1 MPAFCAAFGS
11 FHPKSSVTY
20 LVRVLTTVRVFPFLF
35 LFLTF
40 TLTRSSTLMV
50 STFGVRS
57 YSDQRYWSM
66 QTSGSGHAS
75 RASEV
80 TAGLVAFCTGSVGL
94 IAANSTDG
102 VAGCGIGGRSDK
114 AALPL
119 PVSAITTEP
128 GASLASF
135 RSGSSVLNDAIATG
149 TAPGCGV
156 GEVSDQAALPLAISA
171 TETSCSP
178 SAVARGASTS
188 SARAVVDVARLTS
201 IGAPVLSMPSEPR
214 PASPAP
220 TQPPRAPI
228 PNAANTA
235 SRRTPR
241 PPQVSPR
248 SNGGFQSSVDDDCK
262 PRRWIIPGNSRS
274 QMRRQQRAEGAMTIT
289 IYRPNSCS

>member
-20 LVRVLTTVRVFPFLF
+20 LVRVLTTVRVFP

-75 RASEV
+75 KASEV

-102 VAGCGIGGRSDK
+102 VAGCG
-114 AALPL
+114 
-119 PVSAITTEP
+119 
-128 GASLASF
+128 
-135 RSGSSVLNDAIATG
+135 
-149 TAPGCGV
+149 V
-156 GEVSDQAALPLAISA
+156 GEVSDEAALPLAISA

-178 SAVARGASTS
+178 SAVARAASTS

-241 PPQVSPR
+241 PPQVLR
-248 SNGGFQSSVDDDCK
+248 EAMADFKVQSMTTTNPDD
-262 PRRWIIPGNSRS
+262 G
-274 QMRRQQRAEGAMTIT
+274 
-289 IYRPNSCS
+289 

>member
-11 FHPKSSVTY
+11 FHPKSSVMY
-20 LVRVLTTVRVFPFLF
+20 FVRVLTTVRVLP

-80 TAGLVAFCTGSVGL
+80 TAGLVAFCTGSVGVT
-94 IAANSTDG
+94 AAGTTGG

-114 AALPL
+114 VALPL
-119 PVSAITTEP
+119 PVSATTTEP

-156 GEVSDQAALPLAISA
+156 GEVSDEATLPLAISA

-214 PASPAP
+214 PACPAP
-220 TQPPRAPI
+220 PQPPRAPI

-241 PPQVSPR
+241 PPQVLR
-248 SNGGFQSSVDDDCK
+248 EAMADFKVQSMTTTNPDD
-262 PRRWIIPGNSRS
+262 G
-274 QMRRQQRAEGAMTIT
+274 
-289 IYRPNSCS
+289 